1 MGDISCLHLF
11 KGIVQIG
18 LYCVD
23 DDDYNVLLKVL
34 GLEKGSVQ
42 VLKRIQVSF
51 KMLQTVFCNK
61 FLKNN
66 YFCSAGKGAL

>member
-11 KGIVQIG
+11 KRIVQIG

-51 KMLQTVFCNK
+51 KMLQTVFHNK

>member
-51 KMLQTVFCNK
+51 KMLQTVFRNK